1 MTLDTKARA
10 TADKLIS
17 KFGKQVTLT
26 RITEGVYNPET
37 GDVGVYDPETGDFI
51 AGTTTTTQTVAALV
65 KDFNGIE
72 LLSGLIQA
80 GDRKVSIA
88 ALNATEPQ
96 IGDAMTID
104 SLVYNV
110 LAVKSIWSGEKVAI
124 YEMQVRK

>member
-10 TADKLIS
+10 TSDRLIG
-17 KFGKQVTLT
+17 KFGKSVTLT
-26 RITEGVYNPET
+26 RVVEGTYDPST
-37 GDVGVYDPETGDFI
+37 GDMA
-51 AGTTTTTQTVAALV
+51 AGSTTTQTVAALV

-72 LLSGLIQA
+72 LLSGAIQA

-96 IGDAMTID
+96 IGDTMTVD
-104 SLVYNV
+104 TLVYNV

-124 YEMQVRK
+124 YELQVRK

>member
-10 TADKLIS
+10 TADKLIG
-17 KFGKQVTLT
+17 KFGKKVTLT
-26 RITEGVYNPET
+26 RVTEGTYNPDT
-37 GDVGVYDPETGDFI
+37 GELSGSS
-51 AGTTTTTQTVAALV
+51 TTTQTVAALV

-72 LLSGLIQA
+72 LLGGAIQA

-96 IGDAMTID
+96 IGDTMTVD

-124 YEMQVRK
+124 YQLQVRK

>member
-1 MTLDTKARA
+1 MTLDIRARA
-10 TADKLIS
+10 TADKLIG

-26 RITEGVYNPET
+26 RVTEGT
-37 GDVGVYDPETGDFI
+37 YDPNTGELS
-51 AGTTTTTQTVAALV
+51 GGSTTTQTVAALI

-72 LLSGLIQA
+72 ILSGAIQA
-80 GDRKVSIA
+80 GDRNVSIA

-104 SLVYNV
+104 SLAYNV

-124 YEMQVRK
+124 YELQVRK

>member
-1 MTLDTKARA
+1 MTLDIRARA
-10 TADKLIS
+10 TADKLIA

-26 RITEGVYNPET
+26 RVTEGN
-37 GDVGVYDPETGDFI
+37 YDPSTGELS
-51 AGTTTTTQTVAALV
+51 GGSTTTQTVAALV

-72 LLSGLIQA
+72 ILSGAIQS

-88 ALNATEPQ
+88 ALNAAEPQ
-96 IGDAMTID
+96 IGDTMTID

-124 YEMQVRK
+124 YELQVRK

>member
-10 TADKLIS
+10 TSDKLIG

-26 RITEGVYNPET
+26 RVTEGTYDPAT
-37 GDVGVYDPETGDFI
+37 GDVSDGSN
-51 AGTTTTTQTVAALV
+51 TTQTVAALI

-72 LLSGLIQA
+72 LLSGVIQQ
-80 GDRKVSIA
+80 GDRNVSVA

-96 IGDAMTID
+96 IGDTMTID

-110 LAVKSIWSGEKVAI
+110 LAVKSIWSGEKTAV
-124 YEMQVRK
+124 YQLQVRK